1 MTDLYGMDKVEL
13 TVSVPRMRH
22 KDTGFPLLL
31 RWLTQGSHLM
41 RVLHLGR
48 AGAPPTARGGVS

>member
-1 MTDLYGMDKVEL
+1 MDKVEL
-13 TVSVPRMRH
+13 TVSGSRMGH
-22 KDTGFPLLL
+22 KDTGFLLLL

-48 AGAPPTARGGVS
+48 AGALGTDGGGVS